1 MGHRIDSKGYS
12 LVEVL
17 VVVALVGVIATIATM
32 GSDFV
37 QKHRLTAASREL
49 LGDLQKIRQDAMTR
63 SNPALGANSRGFGIR
78 FSSNTTYTT
87 FEFNDCT
94 GDFIYD
100 ANGCAGNREE
110 AGTSQKTLPSSVTV
124 TIGDAGD
131 PTGNI
136 LIYDRRGMARDNN
149 NWNAVGGGGR
159 TYVLRRAGVA
169 EVRCVTVTPVRI
181 REGRW
186 DGANC
191 NIS

>member
-1 MGHRIDSKGYS
+1 MGHRIDNKGFS
-12 LVEVL
+12 LIEIL
-17 VVVALVGVIATIATM
+17 VVVALFGVVATIATM

-63 SNPALGANSRGFGIR
+63 SDPALGADSRGFGIR
-78 FSSNTTYTT
+78 FGSNTTYTT
-87 FEFNDCT
+87 FEFNDCSMN
-94 GDFIYD
+94 FIYD

-110 AGTSQKTLPSSVTV
+110 AGTSQKTLPSSITV
-124 TIGDAGD
+124 TIRDTVD
-131 PTGNI
+131 PPRDI
-136 LIYDRRGMARDNN
+136 LIYDKRGMARDNN
-149 NWNAVGGGGR
+149 WGLVGAGGI

-169 EVRCVTVTPVRI
+169 EERCVTVTPVRI